1 MHHIASRTANWLRR
15 VFHPHRSRYHDPLSD
30 HFTFRIL
37 TEYLGHSQT
46 SYGSAIALLDTGCP
60 YNIISKSVVE
70 ELGCTLLP
78 VTDTSSFN
86 TFKGEIVEFV
96 GKVTIRWGCT
106 TAPHSSP
113 FSFNPRYYKSVFYVV
128 DTDVKE
134 PYEIIIGSKTIR
146 DEGLLQPRFVGPGRY
161 AMEKPDS
168 R

>member
-1 MHHIASRTANWLRR
+1 MHRIASRTANWFRR
-15 VFHPHRSRYHDPLSD
+15 VFHPRRYHDPLSEN
-30 HFTFRIL
+30 FTFHIL
-37 TEYLGHSQT
+37 TEYLGRSQV
-46 SYGSAIALLDTGCP
+46 SYGSAIALVDTGCP

-86 TFKGEIVEFV
+86 TFKGEVVEFV

-106 TAPHSSP
+106 TAPYHSY

-146 DEGLLQPRFVGPGRY
+146 DEGLLRLKFAAPGRY